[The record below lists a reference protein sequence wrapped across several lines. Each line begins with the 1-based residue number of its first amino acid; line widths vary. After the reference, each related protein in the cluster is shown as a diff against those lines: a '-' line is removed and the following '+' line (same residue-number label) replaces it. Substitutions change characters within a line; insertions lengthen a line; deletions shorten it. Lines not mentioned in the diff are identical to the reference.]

1 MKFYHAT
8 RRENLPNILNEG
20 IKTHCE
26 GIFLCEKPEDAVKF
40 LVVRGIKDI
49 LVLEVNIRKNSKKLI
64 ESFDHSYQ
72 FFKCRVFIYMDN
84 IEQENISNYLA
95 YKFN

>member
-20 IKTHCE
+20 IKMHCE

-72 FFKCRVFIYMDN
+72 FFKCRAFIYMDN
-84 IEQENISNYLA
+84 IATSDITKCTVYQ
-95 YKFN
+95 F